1 MLSRRE
7 LLSTCL
13 AGSAALVGGA
23 TAAQAFSYET
33 MPADVA
39 NALALH
45 ELACGGNVDGHNALI
60 ASARATLDG
69 EIARGLKPASAQEIV
84 VCPICGCRMVV
95 SAASL

>member
-7 LLSTCL
+7 WLSTCL

-23 TAAQAFSYET
+23 TAANAFSYET

-45 ELACGGNVDGHNALI
+45 QLACGGTNAGHDALM
-60 ASARATLDG
+60 AKARASLDSA
-69 EIARGLKPASAQEIV
+69 IAQGLKPAGAQEIV